1 MSEVLRWRQRRAR
14 NCTAVDRA
22 PPYGDQPKGKP
33 TGWFQDE
40 ARILDKFNLAARH
53 QARLPL
59 RTGTPPGHAG
69 STSRNDAALK

>member
-1 MSEVLRWRQRRAR
+1 MAAKARPQLHRRR
-14 NCTAVDRA
+14 PR